1 VAAAERQEWGS
12 SGVGPTAPWAASE
25 PPSAA
30 TAGTLP
36 TAPLALA
43 DRERELY
50 VAMTRAKQRL
60 TILHDP
66 ADTRPMSA
74 LNPAL
79 ATLFAAAPSRT
90 LPGGISERRW
100 QP

>member
-1 VAAAERQEWGS
+1 MLF
-12 SGVGPTAPWAASE
+12 SGQPVSYQIDPDGQPQCADPTV
-25 PPSAA
+25 
-30 TAGTLP
+30 TQ
-36 TAPLALA
+36 LALA

-66 ADTRPMSA
+66 ADSRPMA
-74 LNPAL
+74 TLNPAL
-79 ATLFAAAPSRT
+79 ATLFAAAPTRT